1 MSTQEEQPWHAAY
14 PAPRN
19 TADTL
24 PRHELLQW
32 FRDGKQPGKD
42 FVLVDLRRTDFEVY
56 TQCCISGGIKR
67 NETKYRM

>member
-24 PRHELLQW
+24 PRYELLQW
-32 FRDGKQPGKD
+32 LRDGKQPGKD
-42 FVLVDLRRTDFEVY
+42 FVLVDLRRTDFEV
-56 TQCCISGGIKR
+56 
-67 NETKYRM
+67 

>member
-19 TADTL
+19 TADSL

-56 TQCCISGGIKR
+56 LPSCISGSNYKKKS
-67 NETKYRM
+67 N